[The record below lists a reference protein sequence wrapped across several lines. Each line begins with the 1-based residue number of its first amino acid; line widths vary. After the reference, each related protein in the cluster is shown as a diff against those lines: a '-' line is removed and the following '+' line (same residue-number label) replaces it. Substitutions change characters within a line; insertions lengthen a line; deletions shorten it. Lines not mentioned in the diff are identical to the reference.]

1 MTHTDARLGFW
12 SQSGE
17 ELDFVLVQCCSSV
30 ALSEKQHI
38 GGGYF
43 CNPLAFCLYVGVFAG
58 GREGFFLVLLGQ
70 EMGPDC
76 RLPSCAER

>member
-1 MTHTDARLGFW
+1 MHALG
-12 SQSGE
+12 SGASLE
-17 ELDFVLVQCCSSV
+17 RSWTLFLSSV

-76 RLPSCAER
+76 RLPSCAEQ